1 MPIFLAIYYLV
12 PFKFKNFILLV
23 FSLLFYSWGEPIY
36 ITLLIFSSI
45 VDYFNGIL
53 TLLEDIQPSEQTTVP
68 ENIEITEE
76 FVDNNLNR
84 FKDLINFIID
94 NKGNLAIG
102 EDVWNEMI
110 NLWDLSNPSDI
121 AEFLDMNWDNIK
133 DDIDLSQF
141 VDILQE
147 GNNEQSNCNEI
158 KFNFM

>member
-1 MPIFLAIYYLV
+1 
-12 PFKFKNFILLV
+12 
-23 FSLLFYSWGEPIY
+23 
-36 ITLLIFSSI
+36 
-45 VDYFNGIL
+45 
-53 TLLEDIQPSEQTTVP
+53 LLEDIQPSEQTTVP

-76 FVDNNLNR
+76 FVNNNLNR

-133 DDIDLSQF
+133 DDIDLS
-141 VDILQE
+141 
-147 GNNEQSNCNEI
+147 
-158 KFNFM
+158 